1 MILNSP
7 VSLTVNNEQI
17 EMSNLDIFIMDHQS
31 RKIVI
36 ARVAPFIQ
44 PIILWRG
51 TDYDNIGDYT
61 QAQVEAKILELLGD
75 NSQETL
81 QSLVIQG

>member
-44 PIILWRG
+44 PMILWRG

-75 NSQETL
+75 NQQDKL
-81 QSLVIQG
+81 QSLVI